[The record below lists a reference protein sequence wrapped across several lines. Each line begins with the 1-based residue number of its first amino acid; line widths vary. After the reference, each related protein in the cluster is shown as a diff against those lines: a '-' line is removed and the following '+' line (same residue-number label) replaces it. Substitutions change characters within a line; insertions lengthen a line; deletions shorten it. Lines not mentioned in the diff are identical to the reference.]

1 VASDTAGSGW
11 TDEMLLTRYLDVSV
25 PVARREAAFDALVER
40 YRRRLFVVC
49 YQVLGHAQDAE
60 DATQETFVR
69 LARRGGGFRGEA
81 KLSTWLYRVARNVS
95 IDQVR
100 HDARRPSTPVA
111 EIRTIEEPVVE
122 DHTEASATADALRTA
137 LAGLDER
144 SRRLLLL
151 VTVEGLS
158 YADAAAAT
166 GLPVGTVKSRVSR
179 ARLRLGELLAEA
191 PDQRPEGAPRAP
203 PA

>member
-1 VASDTAGSGW
+1 MASDPTIAGW

-25 PVARREAAFDALVER
+25 APADREEAFQTLVVR
-40 YRRRLFVVC
+40 YRRRLFAVC
-49 YQVLGHAQDAE
+49 YQVLGDAQDAE

-69 LARRGGGFRGEA
+69 LARRGGGFRSEA
-81 KLSTWLYRVARNVS
+81 RLSTWLYRVARNVA

-111 EIRTIEEPVVE
+111 EIRAVEEPVVE
-122 DHTEASATADALRTA
+122 DHTAASATADALRTA
-137 LAGLDER
+137 LARLDER
-144 SRRLLLL
+144 SRHLLLL

-166 GLPVGTVKSRVSR
+166 DLPVGTVKSRVSR
-179 ARLRLGELLAEA
+179 ARLRLGELLAETA
-191 PDQRPEGAPRAP
+191 QPDRP
-203 PA
+203 